1 MKINFILYEKNSR
14 GKNHLIF
21 TNIFFNSFEVPSQY
35 GDDHCG
41 SNSRQKKPV
50 IKETILIEKSMTL
63 GKSKSL
69 HFQPGQRS
77 RQLANISSTARSN
90 GISWWDFGWVLLV
103 DGVHLS
109 LLDLSWPALS
119 HFLINLA
126 GWAGEAGILAKIS
139 IMPVSTER
147 FRLAIYTRPIVTTL
161 SVQAHRLKKKE
172 ETLSSHGWGFGGFYL
187 VGISFQVSPGE
198 IHQIFSIAFHR
209 RRSKS
214 FHIHRSRPPN
224 ISGIKKRNNSV
235 SSLIIREYWSSICLV
250 FSIFFLKRD

>member
-1 MKINFILYEKNSR
+1 MAMIIVV
-14 GKNHLIF
+14 LI
-21 TNIFFNSFEVPSQY
+21 
-35 GDDHCG
+35 
-41 SNSRQKKPV
+41 RAKKKPV

-147 FRLAIYTRPIVTTL
+147 FRLAIYTRPIITTL

-187 VGISFQVSPGE
+187 VGIF
-198 IHQIFSIAFHR
+198 F
-209 RRSKS
+209 
-214 FHIHRSRPPN
+214 
-224 ISGIKKRNNSV
+224 
-235 SSLIIREYWSSICLV
+235 SSITRWNSSNFLHC
-250 FSIFFLKRD
+250 FSSPKIEVVPHPSQSSTEYFWN

>member
-1 MKINFILYEKNSR
+1 M
-14 GKNHLIF
+14 
-21 TNIFFNSFEVPSQY
+21 PSQY
-35 GDDHCG
+35 GDDHWG

-63 GKSKSL
+63 GKSKYL

-77 RQLANISSTARSN
+77 RQLANISSSAPSN

-126 GWAGEAGILAKIS
+126 GWAGEAGILGKIS

-147 FRLAIYTRPIVTTL
+147 FRLAIYTRPIDTKL
-161 SVQAHRLKKKE
+161 SVQAHRLRNKE
-172 ETLSSHGWGFGGFYL
+172 EYLSSHGWGFGGFYL

-209 RRSKS
+209 RGS
-214 FHIHRSRPPN
+214 
-224 ISGIKKRNNSV
+224 
-235 SSLIIREYWSSICLV
+235 
-250 FSIFFLKRD
+250 